1 MTNALLGQR
10 LRQQRKKRGLTIE
23 QLAEM
28 IGLSKNYVSLM
39 ERGRKLPSMATL
51 IKIVNSLHISA
62 DVLLCDE
69 VESVS
74 CVVDEELDQRIRALE
89 PHQRKAVFAILDSVI
104 DAIPDLTASSSEDSA
119 E

>member
-10 LRQQRKKRGLTIE
+10 LRQQRQKKGLTME

-28 IGLSKNYVSLM
+28 VGLSKNYISLI
-39 ERGRKLPSMATL
+39 ERGQKLPSMATL

-62 DVLLCDE
+62 DILLCDE
-69 VESVS
+69 VESVN
-74 CVVDEELDQRIRALE
+74 CVVDEELDQRIKALD
-89 PHQRKAVFAILDSVI
+89 PHQRKAVFAILDSVL
-104 DAIPDLTASSSEDSA
+104 DAIPDLAQSSSEDSA